1 MINWIKRLF
10 HKKENESV
18 KESINVV
25 ASIGKAKSLYK
36 ELIVKAHPDKHPN
49 QLELATTLTELINKN
64 RCDVTIF
71 INSLHI
77 ISRVPCCN
85 SIT

>member
-36 ELIVKAHPDKHPN
+36 ELIVKAHPDKHPK

-64 RCDVTIF
+64 RYNYSELLKIKNRIETE
-71 INSLHI
+71 LQ
-77 ISRVPCCN
+77 
-85 SIT
+85 

>member
-64 RCDVTIF
+64 RYNYSELLKIKNR
-71 INSLHI
+71 IESELQ
-77 ISRVPCCN
+77 
-85 SIT
+85 

>member
-64 RCDVTIF
+64 RYNYSELLKIKNRIETE
-71 INSLHI
+71 LQ
-77 ISRVPCCN
+77 
-85 SIT
+85 

>member
-1 MINWIKRLF
+1 MFRWIKKLF
-10 HKKENESV
+10 SKLDYKDESL
-18 KESINVV
+18 NVV

-64 RCDVTIF
+64 RYNYSELLKIKNR
-71 INSLHI
+71 IESELQ
-77 ISRVPCCN
+77 
-85 SIT
+85 

>member
-10 HKKENESV
+10 QKKENESV

-36 ELIVKAHPDKHPN
+36 DLIVKAHPDKHPS
-49 QLELATTLTELINKN
+49 QSELATTLTELINKN
-64 RCDVTIF
+64 RYNYSELLKIKNRIETE
-71 INSLHI
+71 LQ
-77 ISRVPCCN
+77 
-85 SIT
+85 